1 MLGFYSQRF
10 QSVEVNNTF
19 YHLIPHAVVL
29 EWRKATPADF
39 CFAVKGSRF
48 LTHMKKLRDPEI
60 GLERFFERVEV
71 LGRKLGPILFQLP
84 PRLLIDPERLE
95 YFLQALPRTHRYAFE
110 FRDPSWNAPI
120 IYDQLRKYKA
130 AYCIFDLAG
139 FQSPLE
145 VTTDFTYIRLHGPG
159 AKYQGSYDDRAL
171 RSWAARIRRWNLK
184 DSYIYFD
191 NDQSAYA
198 PRNAARL
205 KEILHLG

>member
-1 MLGFYSQRF
+1 MLAYYSQRF
-10 QSVEVNNTF
+10 HSVEVNNTF
-19 YHLIPHAVVL
+19 YHLIPHAAVL

-39 CFAVKGSRF
+39 RFAVKGSRF
-48 LTHMKKLRDPEI
+48 LTHMKKLRDPEV
-60 GLERFFERVEV
+60 GLERFFDRIEL
-71 LGRKLGPILFQLP
+71 LGPKLGPILFQLP
-84 PRLLIDPERLE
+84 PRLLIDPERLQ